1 MYTLLACRVYAGAR
15 PQHIHG
21 TITDYTENLPG
32 KHLKWPFAASLKSHY
47 ICQRL
52 PLVVIVC
59 GSLMLTFQEKLNDSF
74 GKKCL
79 FVFSLVSTII
89 SADSCQISEGQSATN
104 FFITC
109 RLKCSLLELQRT
121 DNTQ

>member
-74 GKKCL
+74 GKKMLVC
-79 FVFSLVSTII
+79 FFFSKHN
-89 SADSCQISEGQSATN
+89 N
-104 FFITC
+104 FC
-109 RLKCSLLELQRT
+109 
-121 DNTQ
+121 